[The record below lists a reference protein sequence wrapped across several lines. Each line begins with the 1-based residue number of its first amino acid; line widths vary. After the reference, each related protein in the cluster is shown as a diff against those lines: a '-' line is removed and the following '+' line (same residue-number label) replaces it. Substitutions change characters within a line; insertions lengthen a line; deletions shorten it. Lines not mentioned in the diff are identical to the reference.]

1 MSTGEQGSG
10 HRHHGLMSG
19 FVTGLLVGF
28 IVNMPDSMFDNF
40 AGRGK
45 HPPLTVIDE
54 ESEAPLGQSA
64 PTDTP
69 RQEAV
74 AEATLF
80 AVAALAAAG
89 AFAVVGLTT
98 VVIAIA
104 VPSHW
109 MLALA
114 FTGAF
119 VLVAIAT
126 GLAAVWHLQ
135 RRPRGQRLQEL
146 GAASRTAARSIRR
159 RRGSRRDRQEG

>member
-1 MSTGEQGSG
+1 
-10 HRHHGLMSG
+10 
-19 FVTGLLVGF
+19 
-28 IVNMPDSMFDNF
+28 MFDNF
-40 AGRGK
+40 AGSRRDRNS
-45 HPPLTVIDE
+45 PLTVVDE
-54 ESEAPLGQSA
+54 EGEALGQSS
-64 PTDTP
+64 TGDEN
-69 RQEAV
+69 RKEAV

-109 MLALA
+109 VVALA

-126 GLAAVWHLQ
+126 GLAAVWHL
-135 RRPRGQRLQEL
+135 RSRPRGQRLQEL
-146 GAASRTAARSIRR
+146 GAASRSAASVIRR
-159 RRGSRRDRQEG
+159 RRGTRGRRQAD

>member
-1 MSTGEQGSG
+1 MLVT
-10 HRHHGLMSG
+10 
-19 FVTGLLVGF
+19 FV
-28 IVNMPDSMFDNF
+28 INMPDRMFDNF
-40 AGRGK
+40 AGERDK
-45 HPPLTVIDE
+45 RHPPLSVIDE
-54 ESEAPLGQSA
+54 ETEAPLGQSA
-64 PTDTP
+64 PADTP

-119 VLVAIAT
+119 VLVAIGT

-146 GAASRTAARSIRR
+146 GTAARAIRR
-159 RRGSRRDRQEG
+159 RRGSRRDRQAS